1 MGVTQCLQITFELWS
16 AIFSL
21 ITALCVYVTRQYDA
35 AGSLYLMALLLTNA
49 TLNVTEAMAYYY
61 RGSLTLTGYHMVRI
75 SNFSVFLCN
84 YLLLLFLLFYIC
96 RVIERNGGNESRKL
110 KHAAVFIIAAGIV
123 LLALSRVFDFYY
135 AFDESNRYYRLNTY
149 WVMLL
154 FTEAPLMILANLIF
168 SNWQSLKNIE
178 KNGFLMF
185 IILPVVGIIV
195 QLFVYGV
202 SVTTIT
208 DTIALFTVFVSYE
221 LEYSDHMI
229 AKERKMLSQTI
240 RAFARTIDMRDHYTG
255 SHSERVAKYARMLA
269 RRMKLSKE
277 TTRRVYQMAL
287 LHDVGKIGVDDTV
300 LRKATPLSPD
310 EYSKIKTHAM
320 KGSEILRN
328 ITEMPELA
336 KAARWHHERY
346 DGKGYPD
353 GLGGSAIPLEVRII
367 GVADSYDAMTSNR
380 SYRRYLPQEVVRAEI
395 KRNAGT
401 QFDPQV
407 AQCMLEIMDED
418 TGYTLHE

>member
-1 MGVTQCLQITFELWS
+1 M
-16 AIFSL
+16 
-21 ITALCVYVTRQYDA
+21 
-35 AGSLYLMALLLTNA
+35 
-49 TLNVTEAMAYYY
+49 
-61 RGSLTLTGYHMVRI
+61 
-75 SNFSVFLCN
+75 
-84 YLLLLFLLFYIC
+84 
-96 RVIERNGGNESRKL
+96 
-110 KHAAVFIIAAGIV
+110 
-123 LLALSRVFDFYY
+123 
-135 AFDESNRYYRLNTY
+135 
-149 WVMLL
+149 
-154 FTEAPLMILANLIF
+154 
-168 SNWQSLKNIE
+168 
-178 KNGFLMF
+178 
-185 IILPVVGIIV
+185 
-195 QLFVYGV
+195 
-202 SVTTIT
+202 TTIT

-300 LRKATPLSPD
+300 LRKTTPLSPD
-310 EYSKIKTHAM
+310 EYSKIKTHAI

-336 KAARWHHERY
+336 RGARWHHERY

-380 SYRRYLPQEVVRAEI
+380 SYAAIYRRKWYAPKSSATRGRSLTRRWRNVCWKSWTKTRATRFTSES
-395 KRNAGT
+395 AS
-401 QFDPQV
+401 P
-407 AQCMLEIMDED
+407 
-418 TGYTLHE
+418 

>member
-1 MGVTQCLQITFELWS
+1 
-16 AIFSL
+16 
-21 ITALCVYVTRQYDA
+21 
-35 AGSLYLMALLLTNA
+35 
-49 TLNVTEAMAYYY
+49 
-61 RGSLTLTGYHMVRI
+61 
-75 SNFSVFLCN
+75 
-84 YLLLLFLLFYIC
+84 
-96 RVIERNGGNESRKL
+96 
-110 KHAAVFIIAAGIV
+110 
-123 LLALSRVFDFYY
+123 
-135 AFDESNRYYRLNTY
+135 
-149 WVMLL
+149 
-154 FTEAPLMILANLIF
+154 MILANLIF

-185 IILPVVGIIV
+185 IILPVAGIIV

-277 TTRRVYQMAL
+277 TTQRIYQMAL
-287 LHDVGKIGVDDTV
+287 LHDVGKIGVNDTI
-300 LRKATPLSPD
+300 LRKTTPLSPD

-320 KGSEILRN
+320 KGSDILRN

-346 DGKGYPD
+346 DGKGYPN
-353 GLGGSAIPLEVRII
+353 GLKGTEIPLFARII
-367 GVADSYDAMTSNR
+367 AVADAFDAMTSNR
-380 SYRRYLPQEVVRAEI
+380 VYRNHMDTDYVLNEM
-395 KRNAGT
+395 KRGRGT
-401 QFDPQV
+401 QFDPAALDAFLSLV
-407 AQCMLEIMDED
+407 DKGLINLEELYAQKRAEIQNADQEAQKELSRRVEED
-418 TGYTLHE
+418 KKIQESEMKSEAKNDSSLG